1 MIRHR
6 PRVAPQ
12 HPRPPHDPASLTDPT
27 AAPQESPPSTPDTQP
42 AAARPADP
50 PRRRPAAPASARPR
64 RPLRLGNPRRTPRP
78 TPTPTASTDP
88 TPTASADTYADRLG
102 RHLRRPL
109 RRPDASLRP
118 KRRSKDGDSRL
129 LRAPRRLPGSIDRP
143 AARYLRHD
151 PAERGSTPVW
161 RSTRSTAPER
171 VTIVPL
177 PLTAAKLRAV
187 VRNSWLDD
195 CRFGVLCGAALLAR
209 SPFESAQALFNSWP
223 LREASSTQRGSRS
236 GGDRDPDR
244 RRAAPTSSHST
255 TRAESSA
262 RRTDCSGAFFGFGS
276 SGGFHNG
283 GLLALMAVLLGF
295 TFLQSTRR
303 VTPPEQRV
311 HGPLLVLSLE
321 RPG

>member
-6 PRVAPQ
+6 PPRRT
-12 HPRPPHDPASLTDPT
+12 PRPVRRTPRPLRRIRRPLTT
-27 AAPQESPPSTPDTQP
+27 ESPPVVSGHPIGCDE
-42 AAARPADP
+42 PADP
-50 PRRRPAAPASARPR
+50 PARLRRPPPRQRPR
-64 RPLRLGNPRRTPRP
+64 RPLRLGRP
-78 TPTPTASTDP
+78 DADHFARHLADRFDRHLADRFARHLADRFDRHPPTASTDTSSP
-88 TPTASADTYADRLG
+88 ATDSKTVDIAPPSSATTEPPVASNDS
-102 RHLRRPL
+102 P
-109 RRPDASLRP
+109 PASTR
-118 KRRSKDGDSRL
+118 
-129 LRAPRRLPGSIDRP
+129 
-143 AARYLRHD
+143 
-151 PAERGSTPVW
+151 PAERGCKHRVGL
-161 RSTRSTAPER
+161 TAAHRPGTSDDR
-171 VTIVPL
+171 AV

-195 CRFGVLCGAALLAR
+195 CRFSVLCGAALLAR

-236 GGDRDPDR
+236 GGDRDRTEGAQPPRVPIPPPAPNHQPDGPT
-244 RRAAPTSSHST
+244 AP
-255 TRAESSA
+255 
-262 RRTDCSGAFFGFGS
+262 GAFFGFGS

>member
-1 MIRHR
+1 MRT
-6 PRVAPQ
+6 
-12 HPRPPHDPASLTDPT
+12 PADL
-27 AAPQESPPSTPDTQP
+27 P
-42 AAARPADP
+42 AAPADP
-50 PRRRPAAPASARPR
+50 PAAESNTPEIAPPPSATTDPPA
-64 RPLRLGNPRRTPRP
+64 
-78 TPTPTASTDP
+78 ASTDAP
-88 TPTASADTYADRLG
+88 PSTTTPPNADVSTG
-102 RHLRRPL
+102 V
-109 RRPDASLRP
+109 
-118 KRRSKDGDSRL
+118 
-129 LRAPRRLPGSIDRP
+129 GSP
-143 AARYLRHD
+143 QVT
-151 PAERGSTPVW
+151 S
-161 RSTRSTAPER
+161 PER

-177 PLTAAKLRAV
+177 PMTMAKMRAV

-195 CRFGVLCGAALLAR
+195 CRFSVLCGAALLAR

-236 GGDRDPDR
+236 GGDRDRTEGAQPPRVPIPPPAPNHQPDGPT
-244 RRAAPTSSHST
+244 AP
-255 TRAESSA
+255 
-262 RRTDCSGAFFGFGS
+262 GAFFGFGS